1 MFQPNLRPQVTEL
14 VASTRQLYE
23 ETCNLLREKAHT
35 LVSACRR
42 TAQCS
47 ALVHTLRPFLWIV
60 STCHDLL
67 LYLTL
72 HFFEA
77 IGLEI
82 CVFM

>member
-1 MFQPNLRPQVTEL
+1 MFQPTLRPLVTEL

-35 LVSACRR
+35 LVSACRG

-47 ALVHTLRPFLWIV
+47 ALVLILRRFLWV
-60 STCHDLL
+60 ASTCHDLL

-72 HFFEA
+72 HVCEA
-77 IGLEI
+77 IGEEN
-82 CVFM
+82 